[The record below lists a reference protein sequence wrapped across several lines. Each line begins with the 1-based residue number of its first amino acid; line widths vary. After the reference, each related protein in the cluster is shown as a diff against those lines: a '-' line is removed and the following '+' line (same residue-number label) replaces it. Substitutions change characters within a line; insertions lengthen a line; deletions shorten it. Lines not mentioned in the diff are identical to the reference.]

1 MKYRTLGLWT
11 VLTLACV
18 AIASAV
24 TGQPHPTTSP
34 PAHFDLWHIIVIG
47 AVTPSTLT
55 ELTDLAKDYFTNVYV
70 QLVNPETALKAQFA
84 KLENAQFT
92 GKKWIFG
99 VKTQIGGASANAG
112 ANKSLPPADEGQYD
126 QGEATVVRT
135 YTRMALDGLAIEV
148 TKKMTGSFRP
158 ALAETMSDRLQAHDL
173 EVNRQMFCNGDGV
186 LCAVDAGGASS
197 TTQPVE
203 KDYGVANGGLGVRHV
218 YIGDKVAFYKADLTT
233 LIGRRVVTAVSETND
248 TFDVDST
255 IDTTVAGG
263 PHVVTRST
271 DDTDNIAAGENKGLL
286 VSVKDSGTF
295 ETIPATFQGWKSIR
309 LHNSAVLR
317 DISDSLVMQMVE
329 TIRARS
335 RLVPNLIVTR
345 PGVVLKY
352 SEIFLPLRRLDG
364 QDVQLKGGYKPIAA
378 VIHAGGSIPVIGDND
393 CPNSRM
399 FFLNTGAFRMADL
412 VGTEWADM
420 DGATFDRVTDKDAI
434 EGYIRKYWAVVT
446 VQRNANGV
454 IEDLNDITSI
464 DRRAA

>member
-1 MKYRTLGLWT
+1 M
-11 VLTLACV
+11 
-18 AIASAV
+18 
-24 TGQPHPTTSP
+24 
-34 PAHFDLWHIIVIG
+34 

-70 QLVNPETALKAQFA
+70 QLVNPETVLKAQFA
-84 KLENAQFT
+84 RLENAQFT

-148 TKKMTGSFRP
+148 TKKQSGSFRP
-158 ALAETMSDRLQAHDL
+158 ALAEVMSDRLQAHDL
-173 EVNRQMFCNGDGV
+173 EVNRQMFCGGDGKLALV
-186 LCAVDAGGASS
+186 LTDSGTDQVL
-197 TTQPVE
+197 E
-203 KDYGVANGGLGVRHV
+203 KDYGVTNGGLGTRHFYV
-218 YIGDKVAFYKADLTT
+218 GDKVAFYDTT
-233 LIGRRVVTAVSETND
+233 GVTLRNRRTVTAVNHATA
-248 TFDVDST
+248 TITVDS
-255 IDTTVAGG
+255 DPVTTATDI
-263 PHVVTRST
+263 VTRST
-271 DDTDNIAAGENKGLL
+271 DDTDNLTAGECNGLL
-286 VSVKDSGTF
+286 KSVLDSVTF
-295 ETIPATFQGWKSIR
+295 EAIPATFQGWKSIR
-309 LHNSAVLR
+309 IHNSGTLR
-317 DISDSLVMQMVE
+317 PVSDSLVMQMIE

-335 RLVPNLIVTR
+335 RQVPNLIVTR
-345 PGVVLKY
+345 PGIVLKY

-364 QDVQLKGGYKPIAA
+364 PDVQLKGGYKPIAA
-378 VIHAGGSIPVIGDND
+378 VIHAGGSIPVVGDND

-434 EGYIRKYWAVVT
+434 EGYLRKYWQLIT

-454 IEDLNDITSI
+454 LEDLEDITSI
-464 DRRAA
+464 DKAA